1 MDNNNQ
7 HNNDNNNNNN
17 NDNNNH
23 NDVEINTPIINP
35 IQYVNIIT
43 PINNENVH
51 DPIFRRRH
59 IINTT
64 YNSPRRQ

>member
-7 HNNDNNNNNN
+7 DRNDNN
-17 NDNNNH
+17 NDNNNR
-23 NDVEINTPIINP
+23 NDVEIDTPIINT

-43 PINNENVH
+43 PVNNVNVH
-51 DPIFRRRH
+51 DPIFRSRH

-64 YNSPRRQ
+64 YNSPHRQ